1 MVIFSLLEQMAH
13 KQSPLSSDNLEQ
25 FETLQILLQNGSD
38 VSLLK
43 KKLKVLT
50 SFYVKLLEYI
60 STEEVDEIVFSYV
73 SDKIVSNVQ
82 LLGQT
87 LKASSN
93 LGFCVAILQCLKFVM
108 LIHIKTRSLHRK
120 RVNSICKGIYEICYH
135 ILKEYVALYADGH
148 TFCLAMKILFTVS
161 RNRNDMRKNL
171 TETAKKYLQSPSPNL
186 FDHNIRSYRNY
197 LKKGLFMF
205 LKSACD
211 SEEQENLI
219 TLLGEVGVP
228 RKYLAFWD
236 PINLSSRK
244 KCHDH
249 ENPHSNSKINLRE
262 IQFTPV
268 IKTNNFAEY
277 DTDSLKRIIY
287 CATKNNSKA
296 SQSYSPPIRTNP
308 YQRDPRFKLPMNYI
322 PIIDTP
328 SPINYPPISKT
339 SYQYNQR
346 VPSPLNIARGIA
358 SQEKF
363 QEPKRIDF
371 NAISITTSEVKNIR
385 ETLEKIFPGL
395 PNQYKTSTSVQ

>member
-1 MVIFSLLEQMAH
+1 MSHQQSLLCFDDLQQFKESQEV
-13 KQSPLSSDNLEQ
+13 LE
-25 FETLQILLQNGSD
+25 NCSD
-38 VSLLK
+38 VPLLK
-43 KKLKVLT
+43 KELKVLT
-50 SFYVKLLEYI
+50 NFYVKLLEHMC
-60 STEEVDEIVFSYV
+60 TEEVDEIIFYYILE
-73 SDKIVSNVQ
+73 KIPSNVQ
-82 LLGQT
+82 QLGQI
-87 LKASSN
+87 LKASLNS
-93 LGFCVAILQCLKFVM
+93 GVCISIIQCFKFVM
-108 LIHIKTRSLHRK
+108 FLHTKYRTLQSK
-120 RVNSICKGIYEICYH
+120 RVNSVCEGIYRNCYG
-135 ILKEYVALYADGH
+135 ILEEYVALYADGY
-148 TFCLAMKILFTVS
+148 TFCLAMRILFIVS
-161 RNRNDMRKNL
+161 RNKNEMRTKL
-171 TETAKKYLQSPSPNL
+171 TEIVKKCLQYPSPNQYR
-186 FDHNIRSYRNY
+186 HNIRSYRNL

-211 SEEQENLI
+211 NDEQENLI
-219 TLLGEVGVP
+219 TLLREVDVR

-236 PINLSSRK
+236 QINLSATK
-244 KCHDH
+244 KCLEN

-296 SQSYSPPIRTNP
+296 SQSYSPPIRANP

-322 PIIDTP
+322 PIINTP